1 MEITDKAKN
10 TTIAVLACGLIITSN
25 MYREAKQD
33 INELVTKF
41 NQVEYSV
48 KNREVAEENNAE
60 VEKNVLITLLCQ
72 LNVIQIQLAKLK
84 I

>member
-1 MEITDKAKN
+1 M
-10 TTIAVLACGLIITSN
+10 ACGLIITSN

-33 INELVTKF
+33 INELVTKI

-60 VEKNVLITLLCQ
+60 VEKTTHNIIVPTEC
-72 LNVIQIQLAKLK
+72 NTDPVGEAENLK
-84 I
+84 KKHLK